1 MTPRLSRSNGELM
14 KTELLIVD
22 DEKVEK
28 PIDVKKVQEML
39 DKVTPKL
46 KSRFNKTKIIIVE
59 GTVYHMIP
67 NVVVAED
74 L

>member
-1 MTPRLSRSNGELM
+1 M